1 MTTKDLRAIDGFSEM
16 YASEPFRKLMAY
28 LQENCPF
35 VGRDVPDATQA
46 IRNEGRLQGWLQL
59 LSDVRG
65 INQVEKTPEK
75 EVLPRPLYQDPDKL
89 PEPVR
94 K

>member
-1 MTTKDLRAIDGFSEM
+1 MTAKDLRAIDGFTDM
-16 YASEPFRKLMAY
+16 CNSEPFRKLMAY

-35 VGRDVPDATQA
+35 VGKDVPDATQA
-46 IRNEGRLQGWLQL
+46 IRNEGRLQGWFQL
-59 LSDVRG
+59 LSDIRG
-65 INQVEKTPEK
+65 INQTEKKPEEK
-75 EVLPRPLYQDPDKL
+75 EQRKGLYPDPDKL